1 MNEGL
6 TAMDR
11 RGKVLSAGVV
21 GGCLL
26 GCAIAIILTLF
37 TVNGMAQRAAAVVAT
52 DMPDTSANVV
62 SGDTVTVDE
71 KAEPLIA
78 QGEVETDKVSGA
90 QTYTVVAG
98 DTLSG
103 VSAKTGVSVDHLA
116 KANKIEN
123 VHMIYAGSVLTIPE
137 VISKV

>member
-1 MNEGL
+1 MSFYESTVFSPRKWENMNEEL

-37 TVNGMAQRAAAVVAT
+37 TV
-52 DMPDTSANVV
+52 
-62 SGDTVTVDE
+62 DE
-71 KAEPLIA
+71 KAEPAYA

-123 VHMIYAGSVLTIPE
+123 IHMIYAGSVLTIPE